1 MTLLEKK
8 TSRTFQR
15 KKNRRLEAANATRN
29 NSISQHGSN
38 PLVKPVLTAFNPK
51 HSDQSGHVPLA
62 MKSGQRSAWNR
73 IEQITGGKAE
83 LFWDPQGQPVFLR
96 NVNLTPFTPKT
107 SAQETISASLDLIKA
122 LYGLDQDDQLI
133 EVKTSKDELGMQ
145 HYRRT
150 THQQFCSEQALG
162 DS

>member
-1 MTLLEKK
+1 MKK
-8 TSRTFQR
+8 RQAERSK

-29 NSISQHGSN
+29 NLISQYGSN

-62 MKSGQRSAWNR
+62 MKSGQGSAWNR
-73 IEQITGGKAE
+73 IEQATGGKAE
-83 LFWDPQGQPVFLR
+83 LFWDPQGQPVFLC

-122 LYGLDQDDQLI
+122 VYGLGQDDHLI
-133 EVKTSKDELGMQ
+133 ESKTTKDDLGMQ

-150 THQQFCSEQALG
+150 THQKFCSEQTLG
-162 DS
+162 DI